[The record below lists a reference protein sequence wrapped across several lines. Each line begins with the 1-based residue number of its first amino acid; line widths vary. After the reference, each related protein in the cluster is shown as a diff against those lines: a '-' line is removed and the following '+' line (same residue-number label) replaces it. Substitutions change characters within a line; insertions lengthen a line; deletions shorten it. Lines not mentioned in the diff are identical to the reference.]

1 MSSTFLSALPLV
13 FVLAGVVLYAVLAGA
28 DLGAGF
34 WQLFAGRGRHAER
47 IRDHAH
53 ESMAPV
59 WEANHVWLIFVLT
72 VFWTAY
78 PTAFGSIAS
87 TLSVPLFLAGIGIVF
102 RGAAYAMRSGASTR
116 RELSVIDT
124 IFSASS
130 ILTPFALGAVV
141 GAIATGRV
149 PVGNA
154 AGDRFSSWLGSTS
167 ILVGVLAVATSAY
180 LAAVYLAADA
190 ARRDEHEL
198 ERAFRVRAL
207 GAGVVA
213 GAVAL
218 AGLVVL
224 RGDARSLY
232 DELVSGKALSAVIVS
247 VLAGLATLV
256 LVYRRRFEPARYS
269 AALAVA
275 AVVAGWALGQW
286 PTILPGL
293 DVREAAAPH
302 DTLVAAVVAVLG
314 GGAIVFPSLALLF
327 RLTLAGQLDAGAP
340 RAIEAHTARGR
351 RVRPAVLFRTAV
363 GCLIVGFGLLTVA
376 DAGWAHA
383 VGVAALFAFVIT
395 AFLGIVPGALPEE
408 PPAGDS
414 SRDPAR
420 PDGLDQP
427 HG

>member
-34 WQLFAGRGRHAER
+34 WQLFAGRGSHGEELRE
-47 IRDHAH
+47 HAH
-53 ESMAPV
+53 HSMAPV

-78 PTAFGSIAS
+78 PIAFGSIAS
-87 TLSVPLFLAGIGIVF
+87 TLAIPLFLAGIGIVF
-102 RGAAYAMRSGASTR
+102 RGAAYALRSGASTP
-116 RELSVIDT
+116 RELGVIDT
-124 IFSASS
+124 IFSLSS
-130 ILTPFALGAVV
+130 IVTPFALGAMV
-141 GAIATGRV
+141 GGIATGRV

-154 AGDRFSSWLGSTS
+154 AGDRFSTWLNATS
-167 ILVGVLAVATSAY
+167 ILVGVLAVASCAY

-190 ARRDEHEL
+190 ARRSEPEL

-213 GAVAL
+213 GALAL
-218 AGLVVL
+218 VGIFVV
-224 RGDARSLY
+224 RSDAHSLY
-232 DELVSGKALSAVIVS
+232 DELVSGRALPAVIVS
-247 VLAGLATLV
+247 ALAGFATLA
-256 LVYRRRFEPARYS
+256 LVYRRRLEAARYS

-275 AVVAGWALGQW
+275 AVVAGWALAQW

-293 DVREAAAPH
+293 DVRHAAAPH
-302 DTLVAAVVAVLG
+302 DTLVAVVVAVLG

-327 RLTLAGQLDAGAP
+327 RLTLAGRFDQG
-340 RAIEAHTARGR
+340 
-351 RVRPAVLFRTAV
+351 VRPSTAPTAHGRPGPRPALLVRTAV

-383 VGVAALFAFVIT
+383 VGVTALFAFMV
-395 AFLGIVPGALPEE
+395 AGFLALA
-408 PPAGDS
+408 PA
-414 SRDPAR
+414 
-420 PDGLDQP
+420 DQS
-427 HG
+427 